1 MKPKNYS
8 IFLLAFIFLLS
19 SSSFP
24 SCKSKCTT
32 QPTET
37 FLISSSDKAQ
47 ILYSGSDTLKFL
59 NNATDTIIFIGQGK
73 QHYLDVETGTGGDC
87 PGADK
92 QREEYTIQYKSL
104 NSNSNLSYTYG
115 IPLNSQ
121 SGTQINISFDGGSFY
136 NELISLRAPW
146 AFNSIQIARK
156 TYSNIVLFS
165 PTSNVKD
172 SLYYNSQFGILRMSI
187 NNNKWEIIKP

>member
-1 MKPKNYS
+1 MNSKNVYLT
-8 IFLLAFIFLLS
+8 LLAFIFLLS
-19 SSSFP
+19 ISSFP

-59 NNATDTIIFIGQGK
+59 HNATDTIIFIGQGK

-87 PGADK
+87 PGADN

-104 NSNSNLSYTYG
+104 NYNSSLSYTYG
-115 IPLNSQ
+115 IPTNSEF
-121 SGTQINISFDGGSFY
+121 GTQIFIKLDGSTFY
-136 NELISLRAPW
+136 NELIDLTGPW

-187 NNNKWEIIKP
+187 NNNKWEIIKS